1 VPTIPTSNQ
10 RIAARHY
17 DFESNGF
24 VAVTERFTYDNDG
37 RVTEIDFMPADGA
50 SGFPGDVLPFSFGG
64 NQENRTTFAYNAN
77 GQIESFEV
85 ETFDRDPDRVPDRR
99 SVFTFTWDNATYVIT
114 EARAEFYDIGDG
126 GALQSSLLSEITYS
140 TQQVT
145 GWNEIVT
152 NIIPIDGLPDLV
164 TQDVI
169 ALAYGANNLPQT
181 RTETKQ
187 YGGTNTITY
196 TWDDGGFALE
206 SSEADSNLDDTREN
220 VYTYTDAGK
229 IESRT
234 EVFRGNTQNQTLY
247 NYDTDNRLENIIYDT
262 SPFTPDTTINI
273 EWESASCQPTM
284 MWATGAEASFI
295 ASGNEPYIPATGYF
309 QLNFCNL

>member
-1 VPTIPTSNQ
+1 VPTIPNSNQ

-50 SGFPGDVLPFSFGG
+50 SRFPGGDVLPFSC
-64 NQENRTTFAYNAN
+64 
-77 GQIESFEV
+77 
-85 ETFDRDPDRVPDRR
+85 
-99 SVFTFTWDNATYVIT
+99 
-114 EARAEFYDIGDG
+114 
-126 GALQSSLLSEITYS
+126 